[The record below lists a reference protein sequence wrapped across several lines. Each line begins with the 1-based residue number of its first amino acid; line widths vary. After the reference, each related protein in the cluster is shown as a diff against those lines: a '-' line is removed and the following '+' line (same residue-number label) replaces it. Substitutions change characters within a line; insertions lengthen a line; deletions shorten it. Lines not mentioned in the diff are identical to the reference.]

1 MMPQIRFVLSIMVW
15 FFCKIDSYL
24 SPEYDCDLL
33 AELSKFTTAI
43 FTQNGPGWKKL
54 VFGVKI
60 ATLQSLTGPVQG
72 RIYYTGKT
80 LFWPCTGPVRD
91 CSVDLYDI
99 YYEWIVEIY
108 RNKLENKIFW
118 LSASCIHFIQKQH
131 TLIKLSNAS
140 AHGFT

>member
-60 ATLQSLTGPVQG
+60 ATLQSLTGH
-72 RIYYTGKT
+72 T
-80 LFWPCTGPVRD
+80 LFENESIT
-91 CSVDLYDI
+91 DI
-99 YYEWIVEIY
+99 NYPA
-108 RNKLENKIFW
+108 LF
-118 LSASCIHFIQKQH
+118 
-131 TLIKLSNAS
+131 
-140 AHGFT
+140 